1 MSRTSLYILLFVCAL
16 FLGLLWVLLGGGKS
30 PAQTQDVLLTSADE
44 EVLLEET
51 PTPYTP
57 PRSTLEMF
65 SGSSSGGDSSGGT
78 FSSDSGS
85 LFASREGEDEENSSF
100 MGEFDPYFGL
110 DPKFLSD
117 VRGLSKPSLEER
129 QKRIRDKLRAQGF
142 VNEEYIQLKVLAA
155 EEQKFEAEMDQ
166 AKEAA
171 ANNDPDA
178 ALKIL
183 LDIENRLDPK
193 NWIYKEKIWGYIGTL
208 AGKSGWPELFM
219 EASSKSLD
227 YQARVLEISMKTKLA
242 EDPDKRAQMQE
253 RYDMLTSNRAN
264 MLGMAQA
271 TMTMF
276 KENGGLHPELK
287 RMRNAAAVNVT
298 NQLDRVVTTKDMNQG
313 LQDIDSQLETY
324 WQAPR
329 SGRP

>member
-16 FLGLLWVLLGGGKS
+16 FLGLLWVLLGGGKA

-44 EVLLEET
+44 EVLLEEV

-57 PRSTLEMF
+57 PRSTLDMF
-65 SGSSSGGDSSGGT
+65 SGTSSGGNSSRGSISSGNNSL
-78 FSSDSGS
+78 FSS
-85 LFASREGEDEENSSF
+85 EDENEDSPSF
-100 MGEFDPYFGL
+100 SGEFDPYFGL

-117 VRGLSKPSLEER
+117 VRGLPKISLEER
-129 QKRIRDKLRAQGF
+129 QKRIREKLRAQGF
-142 VNEEYIQLKVLAA
+142 TNEEYIQLKVLAA
-155 EEQKFEAEMDQ
+155 EEKKFEAEMDQ
-166 AKEAA
+166 AKAAA
-171 ANNDPDA
+171 ANHDPDT

-193 NWIYKEKIWGYIGTL
+193 NWIYKEKLWGYIGTL

-227 YQARVLEISMKTKLA
+227 YQAKVLEVSMKTKLA

-253 RYDMLTSNRAN
+253 RYNMLTSNRAN

-298 NQLDRVVTTKDMNQG
+298 NQLDGVITTKDMNHG